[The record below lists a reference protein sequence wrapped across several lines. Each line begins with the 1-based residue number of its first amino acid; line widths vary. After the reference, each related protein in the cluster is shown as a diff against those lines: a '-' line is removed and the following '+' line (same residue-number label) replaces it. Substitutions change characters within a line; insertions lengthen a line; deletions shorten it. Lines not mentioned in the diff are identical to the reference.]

1 MLLPKRVKRRRV
13 QRGRMKGKAN
23 KGNVIAYGEYG
34 LVSLDPGWIKSNQIE
49 AARIAMTRYIKR
61 GGKVWINIFPHKP
74 VTKKPAE
81 TRMGSGKGA
90 PEFWVAVVKPG
101 RVLFEMSGVPE
112 EVAKEALRL
121 ASHKLPVRCKFAR
134 RDELVSAD
142 ANIEKKEVEA

>member
-23 KGNVIAYGEYG
+23 KGNVIAYGDYG
-34 LVSLDPGWIKSNQIE
+34 LVCLDPGWIKSNQIE

-61 GGKVWINIFPHKP
+61 GGQVWINIFPHKP

-101 RVLFEMSGVPE
+101 RVLFEMAGVPE

-134 RDELVSAD
+134 KEELVSAD
-142 ANIEKKEVEA
+142 ANDNKEVEA